1 LPPLEA
7 GGAALTPAAAALTEW
22 MGTAVD
28 AQEPRGA
35 RLVVYAHIHV
45 ALALRAHAHFQ
56 CATLVRHTLAAAA
69 VVNDNTADASS
80 TAPLL
85 PPTPLLT
92 VLAAEAHTALAE
104 DTASSEVLRV
114 GGQMDE
120 DACAAL
126 AAMGRSALGA
136 PAGWATGGK
145 LLLEYLK
152 CVHPSGLEVAAGGA
166 AVDAS
171 AGAAGCAVGDADGA
185 QKAAAAAKAA
195 VRLAKWLQRL
205 QPAAAQLARALAELL
220 PRGGGCGGG
229 VHIDANKR
237 MSLAASRSQMC
248 CKLSEI
254 LCMVRAEP
262 AYRFGGAAHQQ
273 PSVVPGL
280 PHEYRH
286 ELFKHMLGNNLRGDS
301 QPSQMAT

>member
-1 LPPLEA
+1 MPPLEA

-171 AGAAGCAVGDADGA
+171 AGAACARARR
-185 QKAAAAAKAA
+185 AAATRRR
-195 VRLAKWLQRL
+195 VRRR
-205 QPAAAQLARALAELL
+205 RA
-220 PRGGGCGGG
+220 
-229 VHIDANKR
+229 H
-237 MSLAASRSQMC
+237 
-248 CKLSEI
+248 
-254 LCMVRAEP
+254 
-262 AYRFGGAAHQQ
+262 
-273 PSVVPGL
+273 
-280 PHEYRH
+280 
-286 ELFKHMLGNNLRGDS
+286 
-301 QPSQMAT
+301 